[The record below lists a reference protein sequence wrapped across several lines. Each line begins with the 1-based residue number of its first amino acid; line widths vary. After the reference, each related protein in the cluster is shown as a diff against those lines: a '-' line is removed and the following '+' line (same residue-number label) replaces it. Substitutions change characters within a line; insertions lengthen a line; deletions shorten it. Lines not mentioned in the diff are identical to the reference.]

1 MSRTIAMVKGTIWAP
16 EWKKYQ
22 DRLTGIEVHQLTD
35 YRGHSRQLYFTE
47 NGLYDEGRRLLFVSD
62 RDNSANLF
70 SIHLETGEM
79 TQLTT
84 YTNNDDLQVCL
95 TPDGQQALL
104 QKEDTIS
111 LLDLT
116 SFRERVKYHCPEGFR
131 MGNISC
137 TADGESVLTCIWQ
150 QLFAKN
156 DVEHDPETTRKR
168 NDHDTFHEVIDNKD
182 AAIDR
187 QAADQRMLES
197 SSSFSQIIAIHLH
210 TRQSEIVHEGQRMIT
225 HVQAS
230 PIHPWL
236 LTFYQEDSRELGDPS
251 IWSMDRRSGKISPVR
266 AKSEADEIVGR
277 PYFLSDGET
286 IAYQGVRSSGTSFWG
301 SIRYDQSDQQEQ
313 EISFAIHHAYLDGK
327 YQAITDGR
335 ENVQTLNLWRT
346 SPDGT
351 YNGPYVLCE
360 LRCSFHSPKVHAYPR
375 ISQDGRKLFFT
386 SDRTGY
392 ANIYMVELPD
402 DISNLH
408 MMHKLITQ
416 ERK

>member
-1 MSRTIAMVKGTIWAP
+1 MVKGTIWAP
-16 EWKKYQ
+16 EWKQYH
-22 DRLTGIEVHQLTD
+22 DPLTGVQVHQLTD

-70 SIHLETGEM
+70 SIHLDTGEM

-84 YTNNDDLQVCL
+84 YANNDDLQVCL

-116 SFRERVKYHCPEGFR
+116 SFRERVKYRCPEGFR
-131 MGNISC
+131 LGNISC
-137 TADGESVLTCIWQ
+137 TADGESVLVCIRRKP
-150 QLFAKN
+150 FAKN
-156 DVEHDPETTRKR
+156 DPENDPEANQEWNHK
-168 NDHDTFHEVIDNKD
+168 DTFHNVTNNKD
-182 AAIDR
+182 TGIDR
-187 QAADQRMLES
+187 QAAEQLMPES
-197 SSSFSQIIAIHLH
+197 SSSFSQIIAVHLH
-210 TRQSEIVHEGQRMIT
+210 TRQSEIIHEDQSVIA

-230 PIHPWL
+230 PVHPWL
-236 LTFYQEDSRELGDPS
+236 LTFCQEDSRELGDYP

-266 AKSEADEIVGR
+266 ARREADEVVGR
-277 PYFLSDGET
+277 PYFLNDGET
-286 IAYQGVRSSGTSFWG
+286 IGYQGVRSSGISFWG

-313 EISFAIHHAYLDGK
+313 EIPFAIHHAYLDGK

-335 ENVQTLNLWRT
+335 EDVQTLNLWRA
-346 SPDGT
+346 SPDAEEA

-375 ISQDGRKLFFT
+375 ISQDSRRLFFT

-402 DISNLH
+402 DISDLP
-408 MMHKLITQ
+408 MMHKHITQ